1 MEKYQQFW
9 CFRLGAITRKISREY
24 NTRFLEF
31 GITLG
36 QSFVLFDLLEHD
48 GAGIK
53 DIAGR
58 VQLDSPAVT
67 GLVDRLSRQGLVERI
82 DDPSD
87 RRSVKIQLTEK
98 GKELAGRLLPLAQ
111 EYNSCIK
118 DAIDSLD
125 VPIFERS
132 LTQLEQNL

>member
-87 RRSVKIQLTEK
+87 RRSVKILLTEK
-98 GKELAGRLLPLAQ
+98 GKELAGRLLPIAQ

>member
-87 RRSVKIQLTEK
+87 RRSVKS
-98 GKELAGRLLPLAQ
+98 
-111 EYNSCIK
+111 Y
-118 DAIDSLD
+118 
-125 VPIFERS
+125 
-132 LTQLEQNL
+132 

>member
-1 MEKYQQFW
+1 MEKYKQFW

-31 GITLG
+31 GITVG
-36 QSFVLFDLLEHD
+36 QSFVLFDLLEHE

-58 VQLDSPAVT
+58 IQLDSPAVT
-67 GLVDRLSRQGLVERI
+67 GLVDRLSRQGLVERL
-82 DDPSD
+82 DDPTD
-87 RRSVKIQLTEK
+87 RRSVKVLLTYK
-98 GKELAGRLLPLAQ
+98 GRELAGQLLPIAR
-111 EYNSCIK
+111 EYNQCIK

-125 VPIFERS
+125 VPIFEKS
-132 LTQLEQNL
+132 LTHLENNL

>member
-24 NTRFLEF
+24 NTSFLEF

-87 RRSVKIQLTEK
+87 RRSVKILLTEK
-98 GKELAGRLLPLAQ
+98 GKELAGRLLPIAQ

>member
-87 RRSVKIQLTEK
+87 RRSVKILLTEK
-98 GKELAGRLLPLAQ
+98 GKELAGRLLPIAQ
-111 EYNSCIK
+111 EYNSYIK

>member
-1 MEKYQQFW
+1 
-9 CFRLGAITRKISREY
+9 
-24 NTRFLEF
+24 
-31 GITLG
+31 
-36 QSFVLFDLLEHD
+36 
-48 GAGIK
+48 
-53 DIAGR
+53 
-58 VQLDSPAVT
+58 
-67 GLVDRLSRQGLVERI
+67 VDRLSRQGLVERI

-87 RRSVKIQLTEK
+87 RRSVKILLTEK
-98 GKELAGRLLPLAQ
+98 GKELAGRLLPIAQ

>member
-58 VQLDSPAVT
+58 VQLDIPAVT

-87 RRSVKIQLTEK
+87 RRSVKILLTEK
-98 GKELAGRLLPLAQ
+98 GKELAGRLLPIAQ